1 MGVLFIDID
10 GIRDLAADLRR
21 AEALLESLQ
30 RQGLGQLVRT
40 GDANAGPFLA
50 HTGEGRDIL
59 ASTAADLTV
68 RADGFAE
75 AERVLSGSDTLPA
88 PLPGEYCAAPP
99 PQDIEPILERLR
111 ELLAEGGFW
120 SFLGLGA
127 KVSPQEVAE
136 TARILLDLPAH
147 QLQAVLEYM
156 DEETLTRWL
165 SHASRAAAHPDQ
177 VRLFQ
182 LLAQT
187 QPAPTLSRL
196 LRAAPP
202 PLADRL
208 LEGVAGSPPAR
219 AIAVFQY
226 WATHPA
232 EEGWGPRLAAGLAG
246 RMGFYALPALQ
257 WLAASGRWERFSAS
271 LLRSEVEFFTENP
284 MHPKMFIYHDYHTG
298 SVRSMARTLAELGDP
313 DLSARF
319 FTSAMKNLE
328 VPLWQAAEV
337 DGNFGQF
344 MEVHNFDDRP
354 ALMGS
359 LAGLLLSDP
368 QGIFESLRLQYDIYG
383 ESARI
388 FFREAHRP
396 VTRTGRARDGAFS
409 EWGAGATNRILAAS
423 LGPGLDLQ
431 SRAKYFQARTRTAG
445 GSRDYAN
452 AARLG
457 FIVGSVSRGLEDL
470 QVNVQNQWQAV
481 EIILGAAKVVDPT
494 AVTSLIALGATAVTP
509 VVEMAQAEQL
519 AEMRAEQQDYEKA
532 LVESVLPRENGR
544 IYDGDAADEFF
555 NSYDRV
561 GGEVQPSGAWDPDNL
576 EVPGDD

>member
-21 AEALLESLQ
+21 TEVRLESLQ
-30 RQGLGQLVRT
+30 RQGLGQLART
-40 GDANAGPFLA
+40 GDANLGLFLA

-59 ASTAADLTV
+59 AATAADLAV

-75 AERVLSGSDTLPA
+75 AERVLSVSDRFPP
-88 PLPGEYCAAPP
+88 PLLGEYCAAPS
-99 PQDIEPILERLR
+99 QQEIEPILERLR

-120 SFLGLGA
+120 SFLGWGA

-136 TARILLDLPAH
+136 TARILFDLPAH
-147 QLQAVLEYM
+147 QRQAVLEYM

-177 VRLFQ
+177 RRLFD

-187 QPAPTLSRL
+187 QPASVLSRL

-208 LEGVAGSPPAR
+208 LEGVAGSSPAR
-219 AIAVFQY
+219 TIAVFQY
-226 WATHPA
+226 WATHPD
-232 EEGWGPRLAAGLAG
+232 EEGWGPRLAADLAG

-257 WLAASGRWERFSAS
+257 WLAASGRLERFTGS

-298 SVRSMARTLAELGDP
+298 PVRSMARTLADLGDP

-319 FTSAMKNLE
+319 FTAAMKNLE

-344 MEVHNFDDRP
+344 MEIHDFDDRP

-396 VTRTGRARDGAFS
+396 VNRTGRARDGAFS
-409 EWGAGATNRILAAS
+409 EWGAGVTNRILTAS
-423 LGPGLDLQ
+423 LGPGLDPQ
-431 SRAKYFQARTRTAG
+431 SRAQYFQARTRTAG

-470 QVNVQNQWQAV
+470 QATVQNQWQAV

-509 VVEMAQAEQL
+509 VVAMAEADQL

-576 EVPGDD
+576 EAPGDD